1 MKYFSLSYML
11 TEKDYSDYEKI
22 VFKGSLI
29 MSAKKMILPFIIILG
44 MLFFMDIVG
53 TLIVLAFWGV
63 NLLIIPQV
71 INREFS
77 HKTRK
82 NSKLLK
88 RMMTVDFYDNHFV
101 VSYEPNENVR
111 SYSEKHYGFHMLQN
125 ILESSENFYFAF
137 NDNSLLII
145 PKAILDNE
153 KYEMISNLI
162 ENLFR
167 NKYQRLGN

>member
-11 TEKDYSDYEKI
+11 SEKDYSDYEKI
-22 VFKGSLI
+22 VFKGSIVIAFKRMVIPFCLI
-29 MSAKKMILPFIIILG
+29 IGMSFFVDK
-44 MLFFMDIVG
+44 LFVIPAIAYFAIS
-53 TLIVLAFWGV
+53 
-63 NLLIIPQV
+63 LIIPQV

-88 RMMTVDFYDNHFV
+88 RMMTVDFYNDHFV

>member
-11 TEKDYSDYEKI
+11 SEKDYSDYEKI
-22 VFKGSLI
+22 VFKGSLLI
-29 MSAKKMILPFIIILG
+29 SLKKMVIPFCLIIGMCLFTDKLLLLPALCYFAIS
-44 MLFFMDIVG
+44 V
-53 TLIVLAFWGV
+53 
-63 NLLIIPQV
+63 IIPQA

-88 RMMTVDFYDNHFV
+88 RMMTVDFYDNHIV
-101 VSYEPNENVR
+101 IKYEPNETVK
-111 SYSEKHYGFHMLQN
+111 SHSEKHYGFNMIQN
-125 ILESSENFYFAF
+125 ILESSENIYFAF

-153 KYEMISNLI
+153 RYTMISNLI
-162 ENLFR
+162 ENLFK
-167 NKYQRLGN
+167 NKYQRLPN

>member
-29 MSAKKMILPFIIILG
+29 MSAKKMLIPFIIVVG
-44 MLFFMDIVG
+44 MCLFMD
-53 TLIVLAFWGV
+53 VLFLVSALTYFV
-63 NLLIIPQV
+63 LSIIIPQL

-88 RMMTVDFYDNHFV
+88 RIMTVDFYDDHIVIN
-101 VSYEPNENVR
+101 YEPNEAVK
-111 SYSEKHYGFHMLQN
+111 SHSEKHYGFQMIQN
-125 ILESSENFYFAF
+125 ILESSENIYFAF

-145 PKAILDNE
+145 PKSVLDNE
-153 KYEMISNLI
+153 RYTMISNLI

-167 NKYQRLGN
+167 NKYQRLPN